1 LYGKA
6 AMVDVEVIA
15 SLAAL
20 VVSLEEIMAE
30 KPCER
35 CRMIRFYVVWTILMT
50 VFTLYYLDSP
60 G

>member
-1 LYGKA
+1 
-6 AMVDVEVIA
+6 MVDVEVIA

-35 CRMIRFYVVWTILMT
+35 CRMIRFYVVWTIIMT
-50 VFTLYYLDSP
+50 VFTFYYLESP